1 MIKHLQTKMLL
12 LLGLLLA
19 GVGTAWAK
27 DVTSSI
33 VFGTNDVKINAASVT
48 GDDSQGNTWTITTEG
63 TTSFTSNA
71 DYYQVGSSSKPASSI
86 TFTTTLAKE
95 ISIKSFSAKF
105 GGFNGTA
112 GTITL
117 KVDGSIVSTGSLNA
131 SNDVV
136 VTSSS
141 MTSGKTLTVTVTN
154 ISKGVKCYNIS
165 FTYDDGSINVSAP
178 TFNPAGGEFTVAQ
191 DVTITTETAGAAI
204 YYTTDGRDPTNQCT
218 QYTSALKI
226 TETTIVKAIAYVGDS
241 YSDVAEATYTILD
254 PAAPADFWQK
264 VELADLRNY
273 DDIFIIVG
281 TNSDGSYALSNDN
294 GTSAAPSAVPLTI
307 EGNFITSKVED
318 KVKWTKVGTPSN
330 GMVFY
335 MYNDDSKWLYSTDTN
350 NGVRVGTNTNNKFYL
365 DDSGYLSLSTKGTTA
380 TNTRYLGIYNSQ
392 DWRAYTNTTGNTKD
406 QTFSFFK
413 RIQAGPITMNA
424 YGIMTYASKYAL
436 DFSGVEGLTAHV
448 ATAYDSEKSKLT
460 MAELQT
466 APAGTGLMLK
476 GEANAT
482 YKVPVVEKA
491 DGLDTNLLVGLTEAT
506 LVYQTTG
513 ANTTFILAPDANDVP
528 NWFKLAE
535 DNYNLKANSAYLSL
549 PTDALSD
556 GTRLL
561 AMDFGQ
567 TDGIS
572 TVKIADAGNAW
583 YTLDGR
589 RLQQPATKGV
599 YINNGRKVV
608 IK

>member
-204 YYTTDGRDPTNQCT
+204 YYTTDGSDPTNQCT

-294 GTSAAPSAVPLTI
+294 G
-307 EGNFITSKVED
+307 
-318 KVKWTKVGTPSN
+318 
-330 GMVFY
+330 M
-335 MYNDDSKWLYSTDTN
+335 
-350 NGVRVGTNTNNKFYL
+350 
-365 DDSGYLSLSTKGTTA
+365 
-380 TNTRYLGIYNSQ
+380 
-392 DWRAYTNTTGNTKD
+392 KD
-406 QTFSFFK
+406 
-413 RIQAGPITMNA
+413 
-424 YGIMTYASKYAL
+424 
-436 DFSGVEGLTAHV
+436 
-448 ATAYDSEKSKLT
+448 
-460 MAELQT
+460 
-466 APAGTGLMLK
+466 
-476 GEANAT
+476 
-482 YKVPVVEKA
+482 
-491 DGLDTNLLVGLTEAT
+491 
-506 LVYQTTG
+506 
-513 ANTTFILAPDANDVP
+513 
-528 NWFKLAE
+528 
-535 DNYNLKANSAYLSL
+535 
-549 PTDALSD
+549 
-556 GTRLL
+556 
-561 AMDFGQ
+561 
-567 TDGIS
+567 
-572 TVKIADAGNAW
+572 
-583 YTLDGR
+583 
-589 RLQQPATKGV
+589 
-599 YINNGRKVV
+599 
-608 IK
+608 